1 MATVPS
7 AVTKL
12 GNYLLLLH
20 QQRATGELVIT
31 HSRQASLQWRIYF
44 YLGRLVYATGGTH
57 PVRRWYRSFKYHCP
71 EQFSVDWLIRAQ
83 SEAELWEI
91 DLLNQ
96 SLRQGDID
104 AKQYKTVL
112 QAMIQEVFFTVLG
125 QKCFTTQWHPGKQI
139 PQQVVFLS
147 VSQLLYDTQQ
157 LRQQWQ
163 DSGLGF
169 LQELMSQFSPDL
181 APVLRHRSQVPEASS
196 TSKSMMHLM
205 KGQLTFWDLA
215 LELKRSLPEV
225 LRALSPLI
233 RQGVVELREIAD
245 LPSPCPPPTMSSAEP
260 VSIKALIACIDNDSA
275 IIEAIAQTL
284 KPHSYEVLSISRP
297 LDLILFDPIM
307 PGTNGYELCTLLRKS
322 PAFQNTPI
330 IILTHQDGMIDRVRA
345 RLAGASEFLSKPL
358 DPAQVVQVVQKHL
371 RVVAEMKAAVHA
383 NWIVA

>member
-1 MATVPS
+1 
-7 AVTKL
+7 
-12 GNYLLLLH
+12 
-20 QQRATGELVIT
+20 
-31 HSRQASLQWRIYF
+31 
-44 YLGRLVYATGGTH
+44 
-57 PVRRWYRSFKYHCP
+57 
-71 EQFSVDWLIRAQ
+71 
-83 SEAELWEI
+83 
-91 DLLNQ
+91 
-96 SLRQGDID
+96 
-104 AKQYKTVL
+104 
-112 QAMIQEVFFTVLG
+112 
-125 QKCFTTQWHPGKQI
+125 
-139 PQQVVFLS
+139 
-147 VSQLLYDTQQ
+147 
-157 LRQQWQ
+157 
-163 DSGLGF
+163 
-169 LQELMSQFSPDL
+169 
-181 APVLRHRSQVPEASS
+181 
-196 TSKSMMHLM
+196 
-205 KGQLTFWDLA
+205 
-215 LELKRSLPEV
+215 

-297 LDLILFDPIM
+297 LHQIATLLETKPDLILFDPIM